1 MLGRFF
7 TGSFVSLP
15 PTIVF
20 TLSPSLSVYGTR
32 NGMLFLPISFGLLVG
47 NPIAGAI
54 LRSGWRNLEAFCGT
68 TIAVSVS
75 LVFATRIAKTG
86 LAVKARA

>member
-1 MLGRFF
+1 MLSRFF

-32 NGMLFLPISFGLLVG
+32 NGMLFLPISLGLLIG

-54 LRSGWRNLEAFCGT
+54 LRSGWRNVEAFCGVA
-68 TIAVSVS
+68 IVVSGG
-75 LVFATRIAKTG
+75 LLIATRIAKTG

>member
-1 MLGRFF
+1 
-7 TGSFVSLP
+7 
-15 PTIVF
+15 
-20 TLSPSLSVYGTR
+20 
-32 NGMLFLPISFGLLVG
+32 MLFLPISFGLLIG

-54 LRSGWRNLEAFCGT
+54 LRSGWRNLEAFCGI

-75 LVFATRIAKTG
+75 LVIATRIAKTG

>member
-1 MLGRFF
+1 MFNRFF

-32 NGMLFLPISFGLLVG
+32 NGMLFLPISFGLLIG

-54 LRSGWRNLEAFCGT
+54 LRSGWRNLEAFCGA
-68 TIAVSVS
+68 TIAVSGGF
-75 LVFATRIAKTG
+75 LIATRVAKAG
-86 LAVKARA
+86 LAVKVRA